1 MVYCTVHCICCIELT
16 AICRAFR
23 AVHVEENGLNQSVD
37 LMVLL
42 TSHHA
47 MLAATT
53 YSDTPSVISSS
64 VNNEVKYAEFFFRN
78 REYM

>member
-1 MVYCTVHCICCIELT
+1 MYTVFVVELSMT
-16 AICRAFR
+16 MICRAFP

-47 MLAATT
+47 MPAATT
-53 YSDTPSVISSS
+53 YSETPSVIACFDHHHHILLHKRTCQTK
-64 VNNEVKYAEFFFRN
+64 NNIK
-78 REYM
+78 